1 MQTSSDITQLV
12 SLRFDKLVAK
22 CFHQLKLKKID
33 DNLSVLEKMRLSPWT
48 IFYVNINFSSEEYLV
63 GDFSPTTVYYHLL
76 TNTQVYCADGFEC
89 IPRVNLC
96 SPCPLGKY
104 CPAGTVRYNNSA
116 LVNICETGK
125 ICRTP
130 LEKELCPESYACG
143 FGSTIL
149 NSPTTPSCKLYENDV
164 AVYCPEGSA
173 LKTKFVFDNICKG
186 GFYCPVDNVTKER
199 QLNVPRAF
207 LLRRDDKTCS
217 LHKRVVDGCLGFQD
231 ACGAGSSHQAMTYSK
246 RYN

>member
-1 MQTSSDITQLV
+1 MLSSAEVEENRRQYFRSLKRCDSHHGRYSMLTS
-12 SLRFDKLVAK
+12 
-22 CFHQLKLKKID
+22 
-33 DNLSVLEKMRLSPWT
+33 
-48 IFYVNINFSSEEYLV
+48 NFSSEEYLV

-186 GFYCPVDNVTKER
+186 GFYCPVDNVTKAPAKMS
-199 QLNVPRAF
+199 Q
-207 LLRRDDKTCS
+207 
-217 LHKRVVDGCLGFQD
+217 RVFFATTG
-231 ACGAGSSHQAMTYSK
+231 
-246 RYN
+246 